1 MGMGNVPRCQ
11 HLKMN
16 GTQCG
21 SPALNYRRL
30 CFFHE
35 RIRRERVKVAR
46 QNTSHRFDL
55 PLLEDAN
62 CVQVALM
69 KVIQMLGAGSL
80 DHKTAGLMLYA
91 LQTASINLRNTD
103 FEADDVTKVVINRDN
118 VHRTDIGGP
127 QWDEDD
133 FEEPTQEDEAEYE
146 AEDEAENEME
156 DEADQEAL
164 VAAPLQAAALKKE
177 PKAAKPLTKEEARLQ
192 VKGAVVNWL
201 LETAGRKAALE
212 PPG

>member
-11 HLKMN
+11 HVKVN

-21 SPALNYRRL
+21 SPALNCRRL

-35 RIRRERVKVAR
+35 RMHRERVKIAR
-46 QNTSHRFDL
+46 QNTTYRFDL

-69 KVIQMLGAGSL
+69 KVIQMLGAGSV
-80 DHKTAGLMLYA
+80 DHKTAGLMLYG
-91 LQTASINLRNTD
+91 LQTASINLRHCD
-103 FEADDVTKVVINRDN
+103 LEADDVTEVVINRDN
-118 VHRTDIGGP
+118 VHRTDLGGP

-133 FEEPTQEDEAEYE
+133 FEEPEHEE
-146 AEDEAENEME
+146 AEDEAAQAENEIE
-156 DEADQEAL
+156 PEADEEAP
-164 VAAPLQAAALKKE
+164 VAAAPVRSAAVKKE
-177 PKAAKPLTKEEARLQ
+177 PTAVKHLTTEEARLK
-192 VKGAVVNWL
+192 VKGAVINWL
-201 LETAGRKAALE
+201 LETAGQKAAAE